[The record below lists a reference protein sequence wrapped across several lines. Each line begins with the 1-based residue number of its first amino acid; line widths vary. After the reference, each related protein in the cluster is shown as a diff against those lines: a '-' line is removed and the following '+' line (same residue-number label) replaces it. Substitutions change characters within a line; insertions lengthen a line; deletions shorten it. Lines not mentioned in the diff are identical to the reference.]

1 MTSGPDSTVSYR
13 KYLHL
18 FLEQDHAKRD
28 SLLAALSHAYPNPVD
43 NLTTKP
49 NLSYEELRCHMR
61 ELASN
66 NQLNTSSNQ
75 LNNTDAALVVNTGK
89 NRKRGKGKSSYPP
102 ECSYCKKHGNTYK
115 GHRWQDCRKLKREQ
129 HRRQEF
135 AKSHDNKQD
144 PVVAQSDSHG
154 LIAQAYISNELSN
167 VSISTYTWKFD
178 TCASAHMTSDIGL
191 FP

>member
-1 MTSGPDSTVSYR
+1 MTSGPASNVLYR
-13 KYLHL
+13 KYLRL

-66 NQLNTSSNQ
+66 NQLASSSNQ
-75 LNNTDAALVVNTGK
+75 LNNTDAALVVKSHGGK
-89 NRKRGKGKSSYPP
+89 NSLRKRGKGKSSFSQAPK
-102 ECSYCKKHGNTYK
+102 CTYCKKHGYTYK
-115 GHRWQDCRKLKREQ
+115 GHRWQDCRKLKRDQ

-135 AKSHDNKQD
+135 TRSHDNNQQN
-144 PVVAQSDSHG
+144 PATAQSDHG
-154 LIAQAYISNELSN
+154 LIAQAYVSNTLSN
-167 VSISTYTWKFD
+167 VSIPGSSTHVPVLT
-178 TCASAHMTSDIGL
+178 
-191 FP
+191 